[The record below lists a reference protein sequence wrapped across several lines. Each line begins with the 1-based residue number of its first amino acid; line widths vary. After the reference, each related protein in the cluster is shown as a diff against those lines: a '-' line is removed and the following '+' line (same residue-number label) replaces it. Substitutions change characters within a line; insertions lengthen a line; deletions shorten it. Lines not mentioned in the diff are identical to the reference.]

1 MKKIWWVAL
10 IAAAVI
16 FVIMAV
22 IVAVNV
28 FEHMF
33 PMAEPIRLPDS
44 QVVTEI
50 FAQAKGGERK
60 AVDVTELD
68 KILDKLRNAEPTRI
82 WSVNDYPTVT
92 EYYVLEIETPE
103 DRAYRYFVYRE
114 NARIYIESPYDGIY
128 ETDESFFELISSYL
142 LN

>member
-1 MKKIWWVAL
+1 MKKIWWIAL

-50 FAQAKGGERK
+50 FAQAKDGERK

-103 DRAYRYFVYRE
+103 HRAYRYFVYRE
-114 NARIYIESPYDGIY
+114 NARIYIESPYEGIY
-128 ETDESFFELISSYL
+128 ETEESFFELISSYL
-142 LN
+142 N

>member
-1 MKKIWWVAL
+1 MKKIWWIAL

-68 KILDKLRNAEPTRI
+68 KILDKLRNAESTRI

-92 EYYVLEIETPE
+92 VQ
-103 DRAYRYFVYRE
+103 
-114 NARIYIESPYDGIY
+114 
-128 ETDESFFELISSYL
+128 
-142 LN
+142 